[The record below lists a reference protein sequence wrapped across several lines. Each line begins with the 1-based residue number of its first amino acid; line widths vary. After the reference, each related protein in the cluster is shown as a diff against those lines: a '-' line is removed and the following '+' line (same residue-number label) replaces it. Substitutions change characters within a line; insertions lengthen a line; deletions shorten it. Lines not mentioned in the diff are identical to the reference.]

1 MALDMKGLRN
11 VVFMPENVAQFV
23 LYAYYANIGGEF
35 EGGKTVMLV
44 DMGNSATTVSVFRCE
59 KVLLEFVFH
68 FRTES
73 PHCCEN
79 LGIGWSRLHLLCE
92 RGFDRPV

>member
-11 VVFMPENVAQFV
+11 VLFMPENVAQFV

-59 KVLLEFVFH
+59 KVLLEFDCH
-68 FRTES
+68 FRTKS
-73 PHCCEN
+73 LSSLRKPRN
-79 LGIGWSRLHLLCE
+79 WAVATSRS
-92 RGFDRPV
+92 V